1 MPSRVIEAGAVD
13 FGRFLEA
20 GGGGGCKDFDGFE
33 RFEGLEGLDRR
44 DEGWV

>member
-1 MPSRVIEAGAVD
+1 MPSRVEAGAVD

-20 GGGGGCKDFDGFE
+20 GGGGGCKGLDGFE
-33 RFEGLEGLDRR
+33 GLEGLEGLDRR